1 VPGGDC
7 SAARASKKL
16 LCGGR
21 FLLPARQKR
30 TTIVFVDMEIMNTLA
45 SSFAKFAGCV
55 FVSASTVFASDIVLQ
70 KVPETVSQVSAT
82 SKSNLSP
89 QASFALMNYNVRT
102 PARALYVSS
111 GSDLKL
117 ANRMIDDQAATS
129 FGFSSE
135 DNSPVTVIDLGKV
148 ATVRRLSAIYS
159 PRATAI
165 DFYVLQSLPGVDGD
179 NSPSSLKWDEKTFA
193 KLKTV
198 GSAIDDGTQGRATI
212 DFPATSGR
220 YVMVRW
226 TPAAH
231 SDTPFTVAEVSAF
244 SPSRGNLLASNR
256 DFSSAQTTS
265 DSKDVADSK
274 DVSDSKDIPEE
285 VPPQPPAEGPPPPL
299 QPPPPFTFIPQLVPT
314 SP

>member
-1 VPGGDC
+1 ML
-7 SAARASKKL
+7 RH
-16 LCGGR
+16 GR
-21 FLLPARQKR
+21 FLLPADEKR
-30 TTIVFVDMEIMNTLA
+30 PTIVFVDMEIMRTLA
-45 SSFAKFAGCV
+45 SSFAKLSGCIL
-55 FVSASTVFASDIVLQ
+55 VSASTAFASDIVLQ
-70 KVPETVSQVSAT
+70 KVPEAVDKVSAT
-82 SKSNLSP
+82 AKSKLSP
-89 QASFALMNYNVRT
+89 QASFALMNYSVRT
-102 PARALYVSS
+102 QARALYVSS

-117 ANRMIDDQAATS
+117 ANNMIDDKAATS
-129 FGFSSE
+129 FGFSPA

-159 PRATAI
+159 PRATSI

-179 NSPSSLKWDEKTFA
+179 NRPTSLKLDEKAFA
-193 KLKTV
+193 KLKAV
-198 GSAIDDGTQGRATI
+198 GSAIDDGTQGRASI

-220 YVMVRW
+220 YVMLRW

-256 DFSSAQTTS
+256 DFSSAQTTV

-274 DVSDSKDIPEE
+274 DVSDNKDIPEV
-285 VPPQPPAEGPPPPL
+285 VPPAPPAEGPPPSLPN
-299 QPPPPFTFIPQLVPT
+299 PPPFTFIPQLVPT